1 MQLRN
6 TPWHSYCPGG
16 KFEIFCNALDFTTEQ
31 AFNFYIKGPTL
42 IKLYTI
48 FLQNDACYIQKC
60 PRIEGRGGVRS
71 TNLGNIFRLHS
82 TCDCFPNRPMLID
95 PFATL

>member
-48 FLQNDACYIQKC
+48 FLQNDAC
-60 PRIEGRGGVRS
+60 
-71 TNLGNIFRLHS
+71 
-82 TCDCFPNRPMLID
+82 
-95 PFATL
+95 